1 MGQSIKGE
9 PNHLPVNDG
18 RKSLL
23 GEVHCL
29 LTLGRGK
36 GKSEGAKGDDKPHPS
51 SALRVNNTN
60 DSGARVQ
67 RKTRPLKWSVPL
79 KVSVTL
85 GTHPPSHRKVMF
97 CRLVFLKVGDDGEDL
112 AAMGVVPSGDH
123 NGAMVRCHELP
134 RRKDE
139 QGGNDQCI
147 GSEGQVSDKGKSPIR
162 RNFLGLIGVKGYIED
177 AFHRPCQGFKSS
189 PNSTMSILPA

>member
-1 MGQSIKGE
+1 MTGVNQCSGKFTASNFGARKGQ
-9 PNHLPVNDG
+9 VG
-18 RKSLL
+18 RCKRGRQTSSFVGAEGKQHERL
-23 GEVHCL
+23 
-29 LTLGRGK
+29 RGK
-36 GKSEGAKGDDKPHPS
+36 GAAQDASVEMERPVESLRHFGDAPTKPS
-51 SALRVNNTN
+51 QSDV
-60 DSGARVQ
+60 
-67 RKTRPLKWSVPL
+67 
-79 KVSVTL
+79 
-85 GTHPPSHRKVMF
+85 